1 MFYKVNKPEVLL
13 ANRVSAIRVESL
25 CYHIPSHAQ
34 YRTQVQAWN
43 IVHNKRAK
51 LLARLLL
58 EASTTYR
65 TSGGNPLH
73 RQTNSTLL
81 TTESKVSSKLNE
93 RTTRGNQ
100 HSSVIF
106 DPERTRIDSVIT
118 VSRGQPRTNERLCGL
133 RTKKSLICTKCYCRQ
148 IQNPKPT
155 SVVSVPTEYTR
166 LLPGLRQEGIVG

>member
-1 MFYKVNKPEVLL
+1 MFYKVNTTQVLL
-13 ANRVSAIRVESL
+13 AFEPTRCESCNL
-25 CYHIPSHAQ
+25 CYYIPSHAQ

-43 IVHNKRAK
+43 IVHNKRSK

-133 RTKKSLICTKCYCRQ
+133 RTKKSLI
-148 IQNPKPT
+148 
-155 SVVSVPTEYTR
+155 
-166 LLPGLRQEGIVG
+166 